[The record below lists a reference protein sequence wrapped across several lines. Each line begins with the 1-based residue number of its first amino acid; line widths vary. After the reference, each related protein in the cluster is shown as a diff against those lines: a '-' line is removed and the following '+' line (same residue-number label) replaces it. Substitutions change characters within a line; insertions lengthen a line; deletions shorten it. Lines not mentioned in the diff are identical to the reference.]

1 MSGVEIPA
9 DLLPTFLAWEAQ
21 DEGNGYY
28 ALEIIVLEPV
38 NIPSGSGALQ
48 TDQTYTYEVLHEL
61 TGGPTWSKLVKC
73 NIVLKQSTSSPTPG
87 PTIVLPS
94 VACKLAWE
102 SWAAELKKEEA
113 AWYQKLS
120 SLQGTH
126 IPIYYGLFSGE
137 TSQGT
142 A

>member
-1 MSGVEIPA
+1 MSGIEIPA
-9 DLLPTFLAWEAQ
+9 DLFPTFLAWELQ
-21 DEGNGYY
+21 DEGNDHTLKMILL
-28 ALEIIVLEPV
+28 APV
-38 NIPSGSGALQ
+38 NIPSGSALQ

-94 VACKLAWE
+94 VACKLAWG
-102 SWAAELKKEEA
+102 SWAAEPKKDEA

-126 IPIYYGLFSGE
+126 IPIYYGLFSRE